1 MSGVRSRMR
10 LAMFGIEHLAR
21 TLCTADLRHEVLALD
36 LDQDK
41 IAKAATV
48 EVLCLEPGVEP
59 LLREGLDTGKLRS
72 ATSHAKVVES
82 GDVHFLC
89 RGAPSAADAMADVS
103 HVYTPA
109 GVLASHL
116 AARCFIVG
124 RAAVPMSTARGVT
137 RRIRVAVPTRKR
149 AGLAWN
155 PQFLRAGLA
164 VQGIPD
170 PDHFVF
176 GVPPDWAGGQLR
188 QAYDLPLAAGSGLVM
203 NVETARVVKVSPD
216 ALIATEISSIS
227 AMSDACEARRA
238 DVVELA
244 QALAY
249 GGRASGRSHVP
260 DPGTGG
266 GWLPNDIRA
275 FPVTAVSLGLG
286 SVVSLLGDVDA
297 INQDR
302 LAQVADFAREAFGSR
317 AGKRVA
323 GPVVALMPNGDILD
337 APSLDVRE
345 PLTHERTTVSLRDP
359 VGIPRAPRAKPD
371 RQQTHNVELTV
382 IMPCLNEAETVASCV
397 RKAFTFLTEH
407 NIDGEVIVAENG
419 STDGSQRLASDAGA
433 RVIPIR
439 KRGYGNALI
448 GGIMAARGR
457 YVIMGDADD
466 SYDFTALRPFID
478 RLRAGA
484 DLVIGNRFEGGIA
497 PGAMPALHRY
507 LGNPVL
513 SFTGRLFFRS
523 KIGDF
528 HCGLRGFRRDS
539 ALALGLQA
547 SGMEFASEMVVK
559 ATLAGQRVE
568 EVPTRLSPDGRSRP
582 PHLRSW
588 RDGWRHLRFLLLFSP
603 RWLFLIPGA
612 AMFVL
617 GLVIGV
623 TVTISPLKV
632 GIMTFDV
639 NTLAVVSGMT
649 VIGFQSVLFGMFTQ
663 IYASEEGFLPQG
675 AVVSRLLAVWNL
687 ERTLLAGGLL
697 ALAGG
702 AGLVAS
708 FAEWHGARF
717 GQLNYESALRVV
729 IPSVTALI
737 LSCQMIFSAFFMSIL
752 GIRRTQRPGLRG
764 DRASVRPGDEPPE
777 RIFGARRTVS

>member
-1 MSGVRSRMR
+1 MVLYGYRSAQSRLLSGV
-10 LAMFGIEHLAR
+10 G
-21 TLCTADLRHEVLALD
+21 
-36 LDQDK
+36 
-41 IAKAATV
+41 
-48 EVLCLEPGVEP
+48 PN
-59 LLREGLDTGKLRS
+59 LLRKNMDTGRLRFT
-72 ATSHAKVVES
+72 TSYAEVAEV
-82 GDVHFLC
+82 GDVHFRCAGTPEAADGMPDLSHMH
-89 RGAPSAADAMADVS
+89 AAADA
-103 HVYTPA
+103 
-109 GVLASHL
+109 LAPLL
-116 AARCFIVG
+116 AARCSIVG
-124 RAAVPMSTARGVT
+124 KSKGPVGMAREAMGQIGAAAP
-137 RRIRVAVPTRKR
+137 
-149 AGLAWN
+149 AGGQVDLAWN
-155 PQFLRAGLA
+155 PELPREGFA
-164 VQGIPD
+164 VQETLRPD
-170 PDHFVF
+170 RFIF
-176 GVPPDWAGGQLR
+176 GVTSDWAGGLLR
-188 QAYDLPLAAGSGLVM
+188 HVYDLPLAAGVPRLVINPESAEM
-203 NVETARVVKVSPD
+203 VKVSADD
-216 ALIATEISSIS
+216 AFLATKISLID
-227 AMSDACEARRA
+227 AMANACEATGA

-244 QALAY
+244 EALAY
-249 GGRASGRSHVP
+249 DERTGGRSFVP
-260 DPGTGG
+260 GPGMGG
-266 GWLPNDIRA
+266 GWLAKEIRA
-275 FPVTAVSLGLG
+275 FRVIAMSLGLD
-286 SVVSLLGDVDA
+286 SLANLRGDVDVS
-297 INQDR
+297 NRDW
-302 LAQVADFAREAFGSR
+302 LAWLADLAREAVGSL

-323 GPVVALMPNGDILD
+323 VPDVAFK
-337 APSLDVRE
+337 PSLDVRE
-345 PLTHERTTVSLRDP
+345 PLTQERTTVSLRDP
-359 VGIPRAPRAKPD
+359 VGMPRAARAKPGQ
-371 RQQTHNVELTV
+371 RHTHDVELTV
-382 IMPCLNEAETVASCV
+382 VMPCLNEAETVASCV
-397 RKAFTFLTEH
+397 RKAVTFLREH

-419 STDGSQRLASDAGA
+419 STDGSQRLAGDAGA
-433 RVIPIR
+433 RVIPIPE
-439 KRGYGNALI
+439 RGYGNALI

-457 YVIMGDADD
+457 FVIMGDADD
-466 SYDFTALRPFID
+466 SYDFTALMPFLD

-484 DLVIGNRFEGGIA
+484 DLVMGNRFQGGIA

-539 ALALGLQA
+539 VLALGLQA

-559 ATLAGQRVE
+559 ATLAGHRVE

-612 AMFVL
+612 AMFAL

-623 TVTISPLKV
+623 TVTVSPLKV

-639 NTLAVVSGMT
+639 NTLAVASAVT

-675 AVVSRLLAVWNL
+675 AIVNRLLAVWNL

-702 AGLVAS
+702 AGLVAA

-737 LSCQMIFSAFFMSIL
+737 LSCQMILGAFFLSIL
-752 GIRRTQRPGLRG
+752 GIRRTEHPGMLG
-764 DRASVRPGDEPPE
+764 DRASVLPGDELPE
-777 RIFGARRTVS
+777 QILGAGGLIAE